1 LCVLPDAWEDE
12 IYVLSDLCPQGVFSN
27 DEALYHHGMID
38 REPLQHT
45 ITIYSG
51 YGTFRLVKDGINV
64 FTVKKEL
71 LELGK
76 KLVKN
81 PFGHIIHVY
90 NRERTSCDLVRSRS
104 WFEIQ
109 DFQTSLKYY
118 VHDNNKDLG
127 KLMEYVN
134 ERT

>member
-1 LCVLPDAWEDE
+1 MPLTLPPTLPYDSKA
-12 IYVLSDLCPQGVFSN
+12 P
-27 DEALYHHGMID
+27 ALTPSMKPPP
-38 REPLQHT
+38 RM
-45 ITIYSG
+45 
-51 YGTFRLVKDGINV
+51 
-64 FTVKKEL
+64 KKEL

-81 PFGHIIHVY
+81 PFGHIILVY

-109 DFQTSLKYY
+109 DFQTSIKYY